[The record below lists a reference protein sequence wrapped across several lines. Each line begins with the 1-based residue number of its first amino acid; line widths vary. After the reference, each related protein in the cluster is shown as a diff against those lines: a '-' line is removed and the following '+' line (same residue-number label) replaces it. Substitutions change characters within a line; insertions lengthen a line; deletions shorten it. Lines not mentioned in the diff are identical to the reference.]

1 MRQETNMKVI
11 NMKTQQILL
20 MGLTAMSVLSG
31 CSSNRSILPDQGP
44 TTMEVYDQ
52 HMAGGGSQVN
62 NTFKRDRK
70 GNLIR
75 PTQDANQEGN
85 TNKFGGSPWTSASG
99 DRIMPLNTGK
109 SALAAREMDALQRD
123 FRRIQNPEV
132 IGYVY
137 PHLSGNEH
145 PVPGYFTAFN
155 LYTADHYA
163 QSGDEGQMQTIRR
176 LTP

>member
-1 MRQETNMKVI
+1 MTSHPI
-11 NMKTQQILL
+11 FLL
-20 MGLTAMSVLSG
+20 FCGSLMVLSG
-31 CSSNRSILPDQGP
+31 CSSNKSVLPDEGP

-52 HMAGGGSQVN
+52 HMAGGGSQIN

-70 GNLIR
+70 GNLIK
-75 PTQDANQEGN
+75 PTQDNNQEGRTATQN
-85 TNKFGGSPWTSASG
+85 TFGGSPWTSAKG
-99 DRIMPLNTGK
+99 DRIMPLNSGR

-137 PHLSGNEH
+137 PHLSNNEH

-163 QSGDEGQMQTIRR
+163 HSGDEGQMQTIRR

>member
-1 MRQETNMKVI
+1 MTSHPIFLLLCSSLM
-11 NMKTQQILL
+11 IL
-20 MGLTAMSVLSG
+20 TG
-31 CSSNRSILPDQGP
+31 CSSNKSVLPDEGP

-52 HMAGGGSQVN
+52 HMAGGGSQIN

-70 GNLIR
+70 GNLIK
-75 PTQDANQEGN
+75 PTQDANQEGRATTQNASN
-85 TNKFGGSPWTSASG
+85 TSNTFGGSPWTSAKG
-99 DRIMPLNTGK
+99 DRIMPLNIGR

-137 PHLSGNEH
+137 PHLSNNEH
-145 PVPGYFTAFN
+145 PVPGYFTSFN
-155 LYTADHYA
+155 LYTTDHYA

>member
-1 MRQETNMKVI
+1 
-11 NMKTQQILL
+11 MKTQQFLL
-20 MGLTAMSVLSG
+20 LGLAAISVLSS
-31 CSSNRSILPDQGP
+31 CSSNRSVLPDEGP

-52 HMAGGGSQVN
+52 HMAGGGSQIN

-85 TNKFGGSPWTSASG
+85 STSPNTFGGSPWTSAKG
-99 DRIMPLNTGK
+99 DRIMPLNIGR

-137 PHLSGNEH
+137 PHLSNNEH
-145 PVPGYFTAFN
+145 PVPGYFTSFN
-155 LYTADHYA
+155 LYTTDHYA

>member
-1 MRQETNMKVI
+1 MTSHPI
-11 NMKTQQILL
+11 FLL
-20 MGLTAMSVLSG
+20 FCGSLMVLSG
-31 CSSNRSILPDQGP
+31 CSSHKSVLPDEGP

-52 HMAGGGSQVN
+52 HMAGGGSQIN

-70 GNLIR
+70 GNLIK
-75 PTQDANQEGN
+75 PTQDTNHEGRAATQN
-85 TNKFGGSPWTSASG
+85 TFGGSPWTSAKG
-99 DRIMPLNTGK
+99 DLIMPLNSGR

-137 PHLSGNEH
+137 PHLSNNEH
-145 PVPGYFTAFN
+145 PIPGYFTAFN